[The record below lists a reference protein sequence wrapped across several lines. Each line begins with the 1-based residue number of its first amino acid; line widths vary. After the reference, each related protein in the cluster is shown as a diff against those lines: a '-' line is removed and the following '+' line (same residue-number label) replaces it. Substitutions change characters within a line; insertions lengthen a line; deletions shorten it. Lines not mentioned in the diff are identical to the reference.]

1 MASSDDSH
9 EKENVLTSSTGNA
22 VYVLPEVSPFMNDPT
37 FMYEDFAK
45 RGQVS
50 EMHTF
55 RIQVRILIHV
65 IIDLA
70 QRVVFIRV
78 VVVLKNN

>member
-70 QRVVFIRV
+70 QRVVLIRV